1 MQLRLQ
7 LTAVTPHQL
16 HYTYTILSALCL
28 HMRSIYRSLGLLYGS
43 IEPKRFVDNLNQ
55 EVSTVLHTS
64 VMRLSIL
71 AIRCKIVC

>member
-16 HYTYTILSALCL
+16 HYAYTIFSALCL
-28 HMRSIYRSLGLLYGS
+28 HMRRIYRSLGLLYGS
-43 IEPKRFVDNLNQ
+43 IEPKRSIDNLNQ
-55 EVSTVLHTS
+55 QVSTVLNTS
-64 VMRLSIL
+64 VLRLSIV